1 MTNKK
6 EKLKKLG
13 KNIQKARKKQRYT
26 QKEIAKEI
34 GISTPAYSRY
44 ENGKNEPGVLTA
56 AQIASVC
63 KTTVENL
70 INEKKG
76 EEP

>member
-1 MTNKK
+1 MN
-6 EKLKKLG
+6 
-13 KNIQKARKKQRYT
+13 
-26 QKEIAKEI
+26 EIAKES

-70 INEKKG
+70 INEKKD